1 MRIARLESRPIARTA
16 ALCTLLVAL
25 LVASAAP
32 ASANIGETILLR
44 CTHNESL
51 SGYSQSD
58 YREALKELSA
68 DAEEYSGCSLRIH
81 EAQLAAASGAHG
93 GGGPGAATPT
103 AVTTTPAQKRAI
115 AHAVHA
121 SPEPV
126 RLSGGVIHPGV
137 VHTDISSALSSLPT
151 PLLVTLAFL
160 LVCLLAVI
168 GGSLTKRVRTR
179 GSD

>member
-1 MRIARLESRPIARTA
+1 MRIARLESRPIARAVALSMLLA
-16 ALCTLLVAL
+16 ALPL
-25 LVASAAP
+25 ASAAP

-44 CTHNESL
+44 CTHNESI
-51 SGYSQSD
+51 SGYSQND

-93 GGGPGAATPT
+93 GGGPGAASPT
-103 AVTTTPAQKRAI
+103 AVAATPAQKRAI
-115 AHAVHA
+115 ARAERA
-121 SPEPV
+121 SPGPV

-137 VHTDISSALSSLPT
+137 VHAEISSALNDLPT

-160 LVCLLAVI
+160 LVCLLAVV
-168 GGSLTKRVRTR
+168 GVSLLERVRAR